1 MSLLNKKILVSGCGL
16 SWGSQERKT
25 WVNILKIGGA
35 SIIDVGGPAVS
46 NQWIINQSIL
56 QAMSN
61 RDITH
66 VVIQL
71 TSIGKLDVETTPE
84 RIAELVVPDQLRNF
98 TFNGIWPSSHS
109 TNHPAK
115 QLSKKWLSSPS
126 LELED
131 IFCKLVLFS
140 EWCCSQNIKLLVFQ
154 GYPLPWTE
162 EQLPKVKTIIADIN
176 KVAGQEYQTSSY
188 YAKHDHTNQNTVPC
202 LDYQFE
208 LANYVSQHISS
219 KINQQVL
226 KIKSQY
232 FKKHDNTI

>member
-1 MSLLNKKILVSGCGL
+1 MSLSNKKILVSGCGL

-35 SIIDVGGPAVS
+35 SIIDAGGPAVS

-61 RDITH
+61 TDITH
-66 VVIQL
+66 IVIQL
-71 TSIGKLDVETTPE
+71 TSIGKLDVEITPE
-84 RIAELVVPDQLRNF
+84 RITELVAPDQLRNF

-109 TNHPAK
+109 TDHPAK
-115 QLSKKWLSSPS
+115 QLWKTWLSSPG
-126 LELED
+126 LELQD

-154 GYPLPWTE
+154 GYPLLWTE
-162 EQLPKVKTIIADIN
+162 EQLPKIKTIIADIN
-176 KVAGQEYQTSSY
+176 KVAGSEYQTSSY
-188 YAKHDHTNQNTVPC
+188 YAKHDCTNQNTVPC

-208 LANYVSQHISS
+208 LADYVSQHISI
-219 KINQQVL
+219 KLNQKVL
-226 KIKSQY
+226 RIKSQY